1 MAEGRAALLLGALLL
16 SLALLHPAPQAAA
29 WEGAFFGYCT
39 DAIRTGWNFYCDPP
53 PPEEEPEEAPAPQA
67 APEAPS
73 AAPPEPTAP
82 SAKSY
87 AKQIEDFRREMD
99 ELKYRAVLEP
109 TPEHVEAYMEAQQRM
124 SRMAAAFTD
133 QWQRVLFRTPS
144 LDINTRF
151 PMSQMGGAVY
161 QDQVR
166 VARETSLREAAANL
180 GFMVVVEDPARCGL
194 CTPQLEIVA
203 RMRESFG
210 IEVIVV
216 SADGSFHPLFS
227 EAAVDTGQLRAFGLA
242 DSPKPTIALVE
253 PRNGVVEPIGSGL
266 LTEDVI
272 LERVH
277 VVTSVPAGERY

>member
-1 MAEGRAALLLGALLL
+1 MVEGRATVLLGTLLLSIALLL
-16 SLALLHPAPQAAA
+16 APQAVAA
-29 WEGAFFGYCT
+29 REGAYFGYCG

-53 PPEEEPEEAPAPQA
+53 PPEEGPEEVA
-67 APEAPS
+67 APDALPEALPS
-73 AAPPEPTAP
+73 AASAPPPKT
-82 SAKSY
+82 Y
-87 AKQIEDFRREMD
+87 AEQIETFRKEMD

-109 TPEHVEAYMEAQQRM
+109 TPEHVQDYMEAQQRM

-161 QDQVR
+161 QDQIR
-166 VARETSLREAAANL
+166 TARETSLREAAANL

-194 CTPQLEIVA
+194 CTPQLEVVA

-216 SADGSFHPLFS
+216 SADGSFHPLFP

-242 DSPKPTIALVE
+242 ESPRPTIALVE
-253 PRNGVVEPIGSGL
+253 PRSGVVEPIGSGL

-277 VVTSVPAGERY
+277 VVTKVPAGERY

>member
-1 MAEGRAALLLGALLL
+1 MAEGRAAVLLGALLL
-16 SLALLHPAPQAAA
+16 SLALLPAPQAAA
-29 WEGAFFGYCT
+29 AREGSFFGYCG

-53 PPEEEPEEAPAPQA
+53 PPEEEPEEVAVPQSV
-67 APEAPS
+67 PEAAPS
-73 AAPPEPTAP
+73 APPAPPPKT
-82 SAKSY
+82 Y
-87 AKQIEDFRREMD
+87 AEQIETFRKEMD

-109 TPEHVEAYMEAQQRM
+109 TPGHVQDYMEAQQRM

-161 QDQVR
+161 QDQIR
-166 VARETSLREAAANL
+166 TARETSLREAAANL

-194 CTPQLEIVA
+194 CTPQLEVLA
-203 RMRESFG
+203 RMREGFG

-216 SADGSFHPLFS
+216 SADGSFHPLFP

-242 DSPKPTIALVE
+242 DSPRPTIALVE
-253 PRNGVVEPIGSGL
+253 PRSGVVEPIGSGL

-277 VVTSVPAGERY
+277 VVTKVPAGERY